1 MKPLQP
7 VAALQ
12 ELAIILLSYYHKI
25 ANKLN
30 NWKKRLYDM
39 PPEKGKESKKGRNR
53 IKESQKG
60 RRRKGPGCLQRQLET
75 QKVEEFCK
83 FQKNEKF
90 SFFLFP
96 V

>member
-1 MKPLQP
+1 M
-7 VAALQ
+7 
-12 ELAIILLSYYHKI
+12 ILLSYFHRI

-30 NWKKRLYDM
+30 NLKKGLYDM
-39 PPEKGKESKKGRNR
+39 PPEKGKESKKGRNK

-60 RRRKGPGCLQRQLET
+60 RKRKGPGCLKSQLET
-75 QKVEEFCK
+75 QKRKEFCK